1 MKKLIA
7 LFALLL
13 AALALVACGGSDS
26 SSEAETGAAGIAQE
40 VEEGA
45 EEAGEKAEEVGEE
58 AKEKGEE
65 AKKEAEGGSG
75 GSATSLDIEAD
86 PSGNLAFTSDSATT
100 KAGDVTVNFTNSS
113 PVPHDVHI
121 ESQSGEDLG
130 GTEVTS
136 EGSDSAEVEL
146 KPGTYTFF
154 CSVPGHRQAG
164 MEGTLTVK

>member
-13 AALALVACGGSDS
+13 AALALVACGSDS
-26 SSEAETGAAGIAQE
+26 SSEAETAASGVAQE
-40 VEEGA
+40 AEEGA

-58 AKEKGEE
+58 AEEKGEE

-86 PSGNLAFTSDSATT
+86 PSGNLAFTSDNATAT
-100 KAGDVTVNFTNSS
+100 AGDVTVNFTNSS

-130 GTEVTS
+130 GTEVIQ
-136 EGSDSAEVEL
+136 EGSDSGEVEL

>member
-13 AALALVACGGSDS
+13 AAVALVACGGGS
-26 SSEAETGAAGIAQE
+26 STNDETGAVAGAAQE
-40 VEEGA
+40 AEEKA
-45 EEAGEKAEEVGEE
+45 EEAGEEGEGKAEEVE
-58 AKEKGEE
+58 
-65 AKKEAEGGSG
+65 KEAEGATG
-75 GSATSLDIEAD
+75 GTVEVEAD
-86 PSGNLAFTSDSATT
+86 PSGNLAFTSEKISA
-100 KAGDVTVNFTNSS
+100 KAGNDTIEFTNES
-113 PVPHDVHI
+113 PVPHDVVI
-121 ESQSGEDLG
+121 EDENGKELG